1 MDHTV
6 RGADQESRSNVRC
19 LLRSHVA
26 DVSQW
31 LCRQFSLWEPT
42 ALSSPLYKR
51 IEQYPSP
58 HPRAHVP
65 LMEPITTVAS
75 RLQAVKDRIT
85 RAARS
90 VNRQPNEITLLVASK
105 THPTE
110 RVREAWLAGQT
121 IFGENY
127 LQEALAKMPALAD
140 LPIQWHFIGPIQ
152 SNKTKRITE
161 NFAWVHSVDRI
172 KIADRLAKD
181 RPESLP
187 ALQICLQVNVSGED
201 SKSGVAPEELAHLA
215 AHVVRLP
222 RLKLRGL
229 MAVPEVTTATALQR
243 SQFHMLWELFDR
255 LKRDGYEL
263 DTLSMGMSEDM
274 DIAIAEGATMVRIG
288 TAILGPRRYLIPE
301 ELAARAAR

>member
-1 MDHTV
+1 
-6 RGADQESRSNVRC
+6 
-19 LLRSHVA
+19 
-26 DVSQW
+26 
-31 LCRQFSLWEPT
+31 
-42 ALSSPLYKR
+42 
-51 IEQYPSP
+51 
-58 HPRAHVP
+58 
-65 LMEPITTVAS
+65 MEPIITVAS
-75 RLQAVKDRIT
+75 SLQAVKDRIA

-90 VNRQPNEITLLVASK
+90 VDRKPDEITLLVASK
-105 THPTE
+105 THPAE

-127 LQEALAKMPALAD
+127 LQEALAKMPALID
-140 LPIQWHFIGPIQ
+140 LPIEWHFIGPIQ
-152 SNKTKRITE
+152 SNKTRRISE
-161 NFAWVHSVDRI
+161 NFVWVHSVDRV

-187 ALQICLQVNVSGED
+187 PLQICLQVNVSGEA
-201 SKSGVAPEELAHLA
+201 SKSGVAPEELAQLA

-229 MAVPEVTTATALQR
+229 MAVPELTTATALQR

-255 LKRDGYEL
+255 LKREGYEL